1 MNIMYLIFSFNMG
14 GIERLLI
21 DMSRE
26 VTQRGHRAFVCVI
39 NEDYTPSLLDSLD
52 PAVQVV
58 LLHRNPGKTGVR
70 NTASKVPDVSAENH
84 NSFASDNTNVS
95 GAPADNDAAAAPGEN
110 NVSAPRTVPQTVGS
124 RKAMLRLAALIH
136 ENHIDILHCQGINCV
151 LFAAPAKLRSPRL
164 RILNTVHDTGNYTSY
179 SALKV
184 LASNLLLDH
193 TIAIS
198 ASVQSEILSRGL
210 NPDKVTTIYNAV
222 DTEKF
227 RLSEGIG
234 SMQKADGKD
243 PSGQVASDSEP
254 SSAMQPPKPSEDSS
268 ADAADS
274 RSGASAPVR
283 IGCVARFFPAKKG
296 QDLLVTAVEKLLAE
310 DPDLNMHC
318 VLAGDIYKGQQ
329 EAYDAL
335 TAHVAEAGLGNV
347 ITFTGGL
354 APDDVPAFLHTLDLF
369 VLPSRFEGFG
379 ISLIEAMACGLPCVA
394 SDLQGPAEIIA
405 DESLGTLVAPG
416 DADALAGSLKLAID
430 RLHAG
435 YYDPRHISRHVRDH
449 YSLSVMTTRHL
460 ELYANVSGQ

>member
-70 NTASKVPDVSAENH
+70 NSMPDASGDCSGDNNDSASGRQSAASPRTAA
-84 NSFASDNTNVS
+84 
-95 GAPADNDAAAAPGEN
+95 GAGAAAPTGEN
-110 NVSAPRTVPQTVGS
+110 NISASRASAPQTVNS
-124 RKAMLRLAALIH
+124 RKAMLRLAAFIH
-136 ENHIDILHCQGINCV
+136 ENRIDILHCQGINCV
-151 LFAAPAKLRSPRL
+151 LFAAPAKLRFPRL
-164 RILNTVHDTGNYTSY
+164 KILNTVHDTGNYTSY
-179 SALKV
+179 SAVKV
-184 LASNLLLDH
+184 LAGNLLLDH

-198 ASVQSEILSRGL
+198 EAVRSEILSRGMS
-210 NPDKVTTIYNAV
+210 PKKVTTIHNAV

-227 RLSEGIG
+227 CLLREGTKETMAAAG
-234 SMQKADGKD
+234 SG
-243 PSGQVASDSEP
+243 PSPALQP
-254 SSAMQPPKPSEDSS
+254 SKPSDTAS
-268 ADAADS
+268 ATGES
-274 RSGASAPVR
+274 PLSGAPAPLR

-369 VLPSRFEGFG
+369 VLPSRYEGFG

-394 SDLQGPAEIIA
+394 SNLEGPAEIIT
-405 DESLGTLVAPG
+405 DESLGALFTPG
-416 DADALAGSLKLAID
+416 DADALAVSLRLAID
-430 RLHAG
+430 RLRAG
-435 YYDPRHISRHVRDH
+435 YYDPQHISLHARDN
-449 YSLSVMTTRHL
+449 YSLGAMTTRHL
-460 ELYANVSGQ
+460 ELYAVLLK